1 MDLTPMPR
9 GEYDPRN
16 PEPHNQSERIY
27 DPAKLVADVVA
38 LLEDRGLTPAVPEG
52 ASRTEAESA
61 ATQLLRAL
69 GITPGVAPED
79 WLDLDGGARYSSRL
93 HGD

>member
-1 MDLTPMPR
+1 MPER
-9 GEYDPRN
+9 EYDPRN
-16 PEPHNQSERIY
+16 PEPHNLSERAY

-38 LLEDRGLTPAVPEG
+38 LLEDRGLTLTASEG
-52 ASRTEAESA
+52 ANREEAKSA
-61 ATQLLRAL
+61 ASQLLRSL